1 MEDSESIYILKQC
14 VNPPL
19 ACNPVHRE
27 SPFIT
32 QAAFPTVRERQLES
46 AIPSNLVVVSRV
58 ASSPLSWVQWL
69 SGKSVRLAIGS
80 FGAQLSRFRAGSLW
94 IFYAIFVQR
103 RTEMQIVT

>member
-1 MEDSESIYILKQC
+1 MSASEHPSRLKLAFTTRNRACREIIEPEADEVEDSESIYILKQC

-46 AIPSNLVVVSRV
+46 AVSSNPVVVSRV
-58 ASSPLSWVQWL
+58 ASASSVMGPVAQW
-69 SGKSVRLAIGS
+69 
-80 FGAQLSRFRAGSLW
+80 
-94 IFYAIFVQR
+94 
-103 RTEMQIVT
+103 